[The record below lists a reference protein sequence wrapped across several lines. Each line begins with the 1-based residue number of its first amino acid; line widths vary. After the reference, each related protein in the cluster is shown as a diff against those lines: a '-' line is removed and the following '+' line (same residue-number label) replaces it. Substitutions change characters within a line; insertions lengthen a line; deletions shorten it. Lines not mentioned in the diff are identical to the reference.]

1 MSTTFA
7 KMYSDLFYILY
18 RYPVNIECRGK
29 SIAYECTNVR
39 LPIDC
44 SKGIS
49 IFSHK
54 DSRVFPMRFT
64 LGELLWIMSRSNKL
78 ADIAPFNKGM
88 TNFSD
93 DGEKLYGA
101 YGWRLADQIFKAI
114 EKMKS
119 DKHTRQA
126 YCAIYDNTDIFA
138 TTKDL
143 PCNTSLQ
150 FMIRDNKL
158 TLTVNSRSSD
168 FMTGLP
174 IDAFHW
180 QSILCMVRNDLLIL
194 YPDLYVDKVIYNIT
208 SLHVYKTDEP
218 LLVHHVSSMFRKD
231 YEHLLEERQCYTHIV
246 DELYTGYK
254 NDILIEEMAHILG
267 FSDIKNIDKILE
279 LQTMFKSHNNKLAA
293 R

>member
-1 MSTTFA
+1 MSMTFA
-7 KMYSDLFYILY
+7 KMYDDLFYTLY
-18 RYPVNIECRGK
+18 LHPVNIECRGK
-29 SIAYECTNVR
+29 NIVYECTNIR
-39 LPIDC
+39 LHIDC

-54 DSRVFPMRFT
+54 DSRVFPMRFA
-64 LGELLWIMSRSNKL
+64 LGELLWIISRSNKL
-78 ADIAPFNKGM
+78 ADILPFNKGM

-101 YGWRLADQIFKAI
+101 YGWRLADQISKAI
-114 EKMKS
+114 EKIKA

-126 YCAIYDNTDIFA
+126 YCAIYDDTDIFT

-180 QSILCMVRNDLLIL
+180 QTLLWMVRNDLIEC
-194 YPDLYVDKVIYNIT
+194 YPGLGVDKVIYNIT
-208 SLHVYKTDEP
+208 SLHVYKIDEP
-218 LLVHHVSSMFRKD
+218 LLVHHISSIIHKD
-231 YEHLLEERQCYTHIV
+231 YEYLLEEKCKYTEV
-246 DELYTGYK
+246 EKGLFNGYK
-254 NDILIEEMAHILG
+254 HDILIEEMVQTLG
-267 FSDIKNIDKILE
+267 FSGLGNTTKILE
-279 LQTMFKSHNNKLAA
+279 LQNLFKTHNNKLSA